1 MTHVQYPPAFLRKRK
16 MLLVLP
22 VLVLPFITL
31 IFWSLGGGKIYS
43 SGNAQVKLAEGLN
56 LQLPDARLKDDQ
68 KMNKLSYY
76 EIAAYDSAKR
86 EELLRND
93 PYYKVKP
100 LAVADTV
107 AVPDS
112 NEEKVYRKLAEL
124 DKELNKNDAKNEYDA
139 YMKKAEHS
147 RTTEITP
154 DVDRLERM
162 MDNIHESGKSEN
174 PEMNQL
180 DGMLD
185 KIMRIQHPEE
195 VHNNSLKQKEKLFP
209 VSVSTEKNNISLFVN
224 ETEMRSGLKPVGD
237 TGFYSIGDSG
247 FPDEMN
253 PNAIE
258 AVIHE
263 TRTLVNG
270 SIVKMRLLSDVYING
285 QLIPKGNFVYGKA
298 ALNGERLS
306 IEIPSIRYHHSL
318 YPVSLSVSD
327 LDGLDG
333 VFIPGAITRD
343 VAKES
348 SDRAIQGVAL
358 SSLDPSIGA
367 QAASAGI
374 EAAKTLLTKKVKL
387 IKVTVKAGYRV
398 LLKDKK
404 N

>member
-1 MTHVQYPPAFLRKRK
+1 MTTVEYSPAFLRKRK

-22 VLVLPFITL
+22 ILVLPFITL
-31 IFWSLGGGKIYS
+31 AFWALGGGKVTS
-43 SGNAQVKLAEGLN
+43 NGNATVKIPERLN
-56 LQLPDARLKDDQ
+56 LQLPDARLKDDK

-76 EIAAYDSAKR
+76 EQAAYDSAKR

-93 PYYKVKP
+93 PYYKIKAIAINDTD
-100 LAVADTV
+100 AVVDT
-107 AVPDS
+107 
-112 NEEKVYRKLAEL
+112 NEKKVYQKLAEL
-124 DKELNKNDAKNEYDA
+124 DKVMNAKNDVKNEYDA
-139 YMKKAEHS
+139 YLKVRERS
-147 RTTEITP
+147 RPTAITP
-154 DVDRLERM
+154 DVDRLEQM
-162 MDNIHESGKSEN
+162 MDNIHESGKIGD

-195 VHNNSLKQKEKLFP
+195 VRNNSIKFKEKVFP
-209 VSVSTEKNNISLFVN
+209 VSVTGDQKDVSLFGVDVPGAHSV
-224 ETEMRSGLKPVGD
+224 RDS
-237 TGFYSIGDSG
+237 GFYSIDAG
-247 FPDEMN
+247 PALEE
-253 PNAIE
+253 PNSIK

-270 SIVKMRLLSDVYING
+270 SVVKLRLLTDVYVNAV
-285 QLIPKGNFVYGKA
+285 LIPKGNFIYGKA
-298 ALNGERLS
+298 SLNGERLT
-306 IEIPSIRYHHSL
+306 IEIPSVRYGNSVF
-318 YPVSLSVSD
+318 PVALSVYD

-404 N
+404 E